1 MPLIEPP
8 LRWLYISKEKN
19 KIMYDIIIVGG
30 GPAGLTAA
38 TYALRAGKTAL
49 IIERG
54 AFGGQMTFSPKIE
67 NFPSV
72 ISASGNEL
80 ADKMVEQVLNLGG
93 EFEIDEVMGIRDNGN
108 TKTVITA
115 DREFECLS
123 VILANGV
130 KHRMLGIEGEEEL
143 VGDGI
148 SFCAVCDGAFYKGK
162 SVAVIG
168 GGNSALQEAILLSE
182 GCTNVTV
189 VQNLS
194 KLTGEARLADILYAK
209 ENVEIVCDTVVE
221 SFITDCGFGGV
232 NLKNTV
238 TGEAFS
244 LKCDGV
250 FVAIGQ
256 VPENKPFE
264 DLAELN
270 EYGYII
276 SDESCV
282 TKTSG
287 VFVAGDCRTKAIRQV
302 TTAAADGSISA
313 LAAIKYIDSL

>member
-1 MPLIEPP
+1 
-8 LRWLYISKEKN
+8 
-19 KIMYDIIIVGG
+19 MYDIIIVGG

-38 TYALRAGKTAL
+38 TYALRSGKTAL

-67 NFPSV
+67 NFPGV

-93 EFEIDEVMGIRDNGN
+93 EFEIDEVTGIRDNGK
-108 TKTVITA
+108 TKTVIAA
-115 DREFECLS
+115 DREFECRA

-182 GCTNVTV
+182 GCSKVTV

-194 KLTGEARLADILYAK
+194 VLTGEARLSDILYSR
-209 ENVEIVCDTVVE
+209 ENVEIICDTVVE
-221 SFITDCGFGGV
+221 SFITDGGFGGV
-232 NLKNTV
+232 NVKNTL
-238 TGEAFS
+238 TGEKFS
-244 LKCDGV
+244 VKCDGV
-250 FVAIGQ
+250 FVAIGL
-256 VPENKPFE
+256 VPENAAFA
-264 DLAELN
+264 DFAELDKR
-270 EYGYII
+270 GYYD
-276 SDESCV
+276 SNESCA
-282 TKTSG
+282 TKTPG
-287 VFVAGDCRTKAIRQV
+287 VFVAGDCRAKTIRQV
-302 TTAAADGSISA
+302 TTAAADGSVAALSA
-313 LAAIKYIDSL
+313 CRYIDDLK